1 MDFRKATNIF
11 ARPDFDGDPVQIY
24 EPAPPDQPP
33 SHQMNLKNLKVLV
46 TEVTIFLRGL
56 KGQILILM
64 TGKKVMEI
72 DVNEIPHF

>member
-11 ARPDFDGDPVQIY
+11 ARPDFDGDQFKFTNRTTR
-24 EPAPPDQPP
+24 QPP

-56 KGQILILM
+56 KSQILILM
-64 TGKKVMEI
+64 TGKKVWKYM
-72 DVNEIPHF
+72 